1 MSTTRHAIIEEIIEA
16 VVEGEP
22 EPVIA
27 GVSRALEAGI
37 DPETV
42 LNDGL
47 TAAMTSVGD
56 MLDRG
61 EVFIP
66 DVLWSAEAMQ
76 EGLALLLPH
85 LSEGASRSAGTVVLG
100 TVQGDVHDIG
110 KNFVGLMLSGA
121 GFEVV
126 DLGHDVTAEAFV
138 EAVAEHGAGLLGM
151 SAMLTTTMPVMSR
164 TLQLLEARSLRSGVR
179 VLVGGAP
186 VTQSYADKIG
196 ADGWAIDATKAVA
209 VAKELV

>member
-1 MSTTRHAIIEEIIEA
+1 GRA
-16 VVEGEP
+16 V
-22 EPVIA
+22 A
-27 GVSRALEAGI
+27 RAVEAGI
-37 DPETV
+37 DPEAI

-47 TAAMTSVGD
+47 TAAMATVGE

-76 EGLALLLPH
+76 EGLSVLLPY
-85 LSEGASRSAGTVVLG
+85 LSGDASRSAGTVVIG

-126 DLGHDVTAEAFV
+126 DLGNDVAAEAFV
-138 EAVAEHGAGLLGM
+138 DAIVERGAGFLGM
-151 SAMLTTTMPVMSR
+151 SAMLTTTMPTMAK
-164 TLQLLEARSLRSGVR
+164 TAHLLEARGLRAGVR
-179 VLVGGAP
+179 ILVGGAP

-196 ADGWAIDATKAVA
+196 ADGWAIDATKAVT
-209 VAKELV
+209 VAKELA

>member
-1 MSTTRHAIIEEIIEA
+1 MATSEAIIQEIIDA

-22 EPVIA
+22 EPVA
-27 GVSRALEAGI
+27 TGVTRALEAGI
-37 DPETV
+37 DPETI

-47 TAAMTSVGD
+47 TVAMAAVGE

-85 LSEGASRSAGTVVLG
+85 LSEGAGRSAGTVVIG

-121 GFEVV
+121 GFQVH
-126 DLGHDVTAEAFV
+126 DLGHDVPAEAFV
-138 EAVAEHGAGLLGM
+138 EAIVTYGAQLLGM
-151 SAMLTTTMPVMSR
+151 SAMLTTTMPVMAK
-164 TLQLLEARSLRSGVR
+164 TLELLHACGIRASVR

-186 VTQSYADKIG
+186 VTQAHADKSG
-196 ADGWAIDATKAVA
+196 PMAG
-209 VAKELV
+209 L

>member
-1 MSTTRHAIIEEIIEA
+1 MSALIQEIVAA
-16 VVEGEP
+16 VIEGEA
-22 EPVIA
+22 EPVA
-27 GVSRALEAGI
+27 AAVARAVEAGI
-37 DPETV
+37 DPETI

-47 TAAMTSVGD
+47 TAAMATVGE

-76 EGLALLLPH
+76 EGLSVLLPH
-85 LSEGASRSAGTVVLG
+85 LSGGASRSAGTVVIG

-126 DLGHDVTAEAFV
+126 DLGNDVAAEAFIEAIV
-138 EAVAEHGAGLLGM
+138 ERGAGFLGM
-151 SAMLTTTMPVMSR
+151 SAMLTTTMPTMAKAV
-164 TLQLLEARSLRSGVR
+164 QLLEARGLRAGVR
-179 VLVGGAP
+179 ILVGGAP
-186 VTQSYADKIG
+186 VTQGYADRIG

-209 VAKELV
+209 VAKELA

>member
-1 MSTTRHAIIEEIIEA
+1 MSALIEEIVEA
-16 VVEGEP
+16 VIEGEA
-22 EPVIA
+22 EPVA
-27 GVSRALEAGI
+27 RAVARAVEAGI
-37 DPETV
+37 DPETI

-47 TAAMTSVGD
+47 TAAMATVGE

-76 EGLALLLPH
+76 EGLSVLLPH
-85 LSEGASRSAGTVVLG
+85 LAAGTSRSAGTVIIG

-126 DLGHDVTAEAFV
+126 DLGNDVAAEAFV
-138 EAVAEHGAGLLGM
+138 DAIVECGAGFLGM
-151 SAMLTTTMPVMSR
+151 SAMLTTTMPTMAKTV
-164 TLQLLEARSLRSGVR
+164 QLLESQGLRAGVR
-179 VLVGGAP
+179 ILVGGAP
-186 VTQSYADKIG
+186 VTQGYADRIG

-209 VAKELV
+209 VAKELT